1 MIRKGPQEIAG
12 FVRTFFHFC
21 EKQRKGRST
30 MNFFERLRELQRQKN
45 SLLCVG
51 IDPDLDAIRESGY
64 QPSSDR
70 FLLECFG
77 SDIVVKTAE
86 FAPVFKPNAAFYSAM
101 GDEGAMK
108 DCIAKIHES
117 GSLAILD
124 AKRGDIGNTAAK
136 YAHEAFV
143 RYGADAVTV
152 NPYMGLDTLEPFL
165 EHEGKGV
172 FVLCRTSNPGGSD
185 FQNLVLEN
193 GLRLYEQVAYRMLEL
208 DAKYGGGRIGLV
220 VGATFPSELER
231 VRSVVG
237 KGASGMTL
245 LVPGVGAQ
253 GGDVEATVKA
263 GETSDGCGM
272 VINSSRGVIY
282 ASDMAKAA
290 RDTRDQINQYRST
303 VSA

>member
-1 MIRKGPQEIAG
+1 
-12 FVRTFFHFC
+12 
-21 EKQRKGRST
+21 
-30 MNFFERLRELQRQKN
+30 MNFFDRLRVLQEQSD

-51 IDPDLDAIRESGY
+51 IDPDIDAIRKSGY
-64 QPSSDR
+64 QPASDR

-77 SDIVVKTAE
+77 SDIVANTAE
-86 FAPVFKPNAAFYSAM
+86 FAPVFKPNAAFFSAL
-101 GDEGAMK
+101 DNDAAMK
-108 DCIAKIHES
+108 VCIEKVHEA
-117 GSLAILD
+117 GRLAILD

-152 NPYMGLDTLEPFL
+152 NPYMGLDTIEPFL

-231 VRSVVG
+231 VRSIVG
-237 KGASGMTL
+237 KRESGMTL
-245 LVPGVGAQ
+245 LVPGIGAQ

-263 GETSDGCGM
+263 GETSDGFGM
-272 VINSSRGVIY
+272 VINSSRGIIY

-290 RDTRDQINQYRST
+290 RDTRDQINLYRST